1 MLCIRARLHRLRTN
15 SCFVSGHDFSRAVP
29 TPPMRALAPEGSAH
43 LDSSYRGMDRA
54 ARYPRFASAWVGR
67 RLIDH
72 SGPTDCPTAGRDRWM
87 LIALLFLANVAFA
100 TAQQIGQNSSATPS
114 GTYTL
119 TAKAQLVVETVVVKD
134 KQGKFIPGL
143 GAKDFTVTEDGA
155 PQTIR
160 FCEHQ
165 DLAAEE
171 APVAPA
177 APGTEQIKLYKQ
189 LTRTQIAPEAPEN
202 SRYKN
207 RRLLALYFD
216 MTAMRPADQLRA
228 LSAAEKFLRTQMTT
242 VDLVAILRY
251 QGGSVDI
258 LQDFTADRNK
268 LLSILETMIVGEGQG
283 SAETIDDASSA
294 DTGAAFGQ
302 DDSEFNVFNTDR
314 QLSALQ
320 TAAKMLSQ
328 LNEKKSLIYFASGL
342 HLNGIDNQAQ
352 LHATVDAAIRAG
364 VSFWPVDARGLVA
377 EAPLGDAT
385 QGSPGN
391 SGMYSGT
398 AAIANTTNFQQSQDT
413 LYALAGDTGGKA
425 LFDNND
431 LTRGIVQAQ
440 ESVSD
445 YYVIGY
451 YTSNTARNGHFRRV
465 KISLNQ
471 NETAKLDY
479 RQGYYADK
487 EFSRFTTV
495 DKERQL
501 EDALMLEDPITE
513 LSIAMEIDHF
523 QLNRAEYFV
532 PIIIKIPGREL
543 ALAKRGGAEHTLIDF
558 VGEIK
563 DLVGGTTVSNVRD
576 NVNIKLT
583 DATAAELARRPIEY
597 DTGFTLLPGKYMIK
611 FLARDDETGRIG
623 TYQTNFVIP
632 NLNKEAAHVPISSV
646 VLSSQRVDLKDA
658 LFNAQKNKDRV
669 KEEDVNPLVQNG
681 QKLIPSVTRV
691 FRQSQN
697 MYVYLQA
704 YQQGV
709 TAAQPLVAF
718 VSFYHEQTKAFETQP
733 MEMTSG
739 LNNRLETMPF
749 SFSIPLSQLPP
760 GEYDCQISVLNPTGQ
775 KAAFWQ
781 AQVKVVP

>member
-1 MLCIRARLHRLRTN
+1 MSSRL
-15 SCFVSGHDFSRAVP
+15 
-29 TPPMRALAPEGSAH
+29 
-43 LDSSYRGMDRA
+43 
-54 ARYPRFASAWVGR
+54 
-67 RLIDH
+67 
-72 SGPTDCPTAGRDRWM
+72 
-87 LIALLFLANVAFA
+87 ALLIVTATALA
-100 TAQQIGQNSSATPS
+100 TAQQIGQNKPLDGSQP
-114 GTYTL
+114 YTVSV
-119 TAKAQLVVETVVVKD
+119 KSQLVVETVVAKD
-134 KQGKFIPGL
+134 KQGNFIQGL
-143 GAKDFTVTEDGA
+143 TTKDFVLTEDGV
-155 PQTIR
+155 PQTVR
-160 FCEHQ
+160 FAEHQ
-165 DLAAEE
+165 ALTANA
-171 APVAPA
+171 APVPKA
-177 APGTEQIKLYKQ
+177 APGSEEIRVYKQ
-189 LTRTQIAPEAPEN
+189 LSRTQVKPEAAE
-202 SRYKN
+202 STRYRN

-216 MTAMRPADQLRA
+216 MSAMRPADQLRA
-228 LSAAEKFLRTQMTT
+228 LAAAQEFVRTQLTT
-242 VDLVAILRY
+242 VDLVSILRY

-268 LLSILETMIVGEGQG
+268 LLSILETLIVGEGQG

-302 DDSEFNVFNTDR
+302 DDSEFNIFNTDR

-320 TAAKMLSQ
+320 TAAKMLGQ

-342 HLNGIDNQAQ
+342 RLNGIDNQAQ

-364 VSFWPVDARGLVA
+364 VSFWPIDARGLIA
-377 EAPLGDAT
+377 EAPLGDAS

-391 SGMYSGT
+391 AGMYSGT
-398 AAIANTTNFQQSQDT
+398 AALATTSNLQRSQDT
-413 LYALAGDTGGKA
+413 LFALAGDTGGKA
-425 LFDNND
+425 LFDTND

-440 ESVSD
+440 EAIAD
-445 YYVIGY
+445 YYVVGY
-451 YTSNTARNGHFRRV
+451 YTTNPARNGHFRRV
-465 KISLNQ
+465 KISLAADAS
-471 NETAKLDY
+471 AKLDY

-487 EFSRFTTV
+487 EFARFTAV

-532 PIIIKIPGREL
+532 PIIVKIPGREL

-563 DLVGGTTVSNVRD
+563 DVVGGTTVSNVRD
-576 NVNIKLT
+576 NVNIKLS

-623 TYQTNFVIP
+623 TYQTSFVIP
-632 NLNKEAAHVPISSV
+632 NLNKEVERIAISSV

-658 LFNAQKNKDRV
+658 LYNAEKDKDRA
-669 KEEDVNPLVQNG
+669 KEAEVNPLVQNG

-691 FRQSQN
+691 FRQGGD

-704 YQQGV
+704 YQQG
-709 TAAQPLVAF
+709 AASAQPLVAF
-718 VSFYHEQTKAFETQP
+718 VSLYREQAKFFETQP
-733 MEMTSG
+733 VEMTQG
-739 LNNRLETMPF
+739 QANRLQTMPF
-749 SFSIPLSQLPP
+749 SFHIPLQQVPP
-760 GEYDCQISVLNPTGQ
+760 GEYKCQVSVLDPAGK

-781 AQVKVVP
+781 AQVMVVP